1 MANEHMPMDDAP
13 TGELLRAAIE
23 DARELVQLEVSLA
36 RDEMKE
42 EMHAGIQAAIA
53 FGVSGACALLVVAM
67 ICVAI
72 ILAIG
77 SPVVALLFGLG
88 FLVISAI
95 AGAVGYARLPK
106 KPLQPTR
113 TRLER
118 DVQQLKEHVA

>member
-1 MANEHMPMDDAP
+1 MDEAP

-23 DARELVQLEVSLA
+23 DARELVQLEVNLA
-36 RDEMKE
+36 RDEVKE
-42 EMHAGIQAAIA
+42 EMRAGVQAAIA

-88 FLVISAI
+88 FLVVSAI
-95 AGAVGYARLPK
+95 AGALGYFRLPK
-106 KPLQPTR
+106 KPLPTTR